1 MTDKFTCLS
10 FERLLYWI
18 KQEKKT
24 GKIFGINKQL
34 FFKPSQND
42 PFKIKRYGKIL
53 ETPIGVAAGPHT
65 QLSQNIISAW
75 LTGARYIE
83 LKTIQVMDDLDVT
96 KPCID
101 MEDEGYN
108 CEWSQE
114 LRLEQSFNEYLNAFV
129 AIHILK
135 KELFSDKENSLDF
148 ENESGFIFNMSVG
161 YNMEG
166 ILSSGVQ
173 NFIDKMT
180 NSQEFIQEKLL
191 IAKKYFKCADNL
203 KIPSQITDNITI
215 STMHGCPFDEIEKIT
230 QYFIQEKKLNT
241 TLKLNPTLLG
251 SDKTRNILNNKLNFD
266 ITVPNSAFEHDLKYN
281 DAKIIINNLLK
292 KAEKAKVE
300 FNLKLTN
307 TLEVKNRKKI
317 LPTKEEFIYMSGRAL
332 HSISINLGMQ
342 LQKDFKNNLDI
353 SFCAGADCFNVAD
366 IISCGFSP
374 VTVCSDILKPGGYA
388 RLFHYIEEI
397 KNVFKN
403 NKAKSISDFIK
414 IKANSQIISD
424 TSTIPESIAD
434 IINDKKNK
442 FSFLNLI
449 KYAEKV
455 IKDKKYN
462 KKSFI
467 GSNIKTKRKLKLF
480 DCIYA
485 PCKDTCPA
493 NQDVPAYIYYASK
506 NMFKHAFNV
515 IMQTNPFPS
524 VQGMVCDHKC
534 TQKCTRINYD
544 NSVQIKEIK
553 RFIAE
558 NQGTKDFILKPLKKN
573 GFKVAV
579 IGGGPSGFSA
589 AYFLII
595 NGFSVDIFE
604 ANDFSG
610 GMPADCIPE
619 FRLDNKS
626 IKTDINRIISFGV
639 NVKYNRY
646 IDKHEYNKIRKK
658 YNYVYIATGAVNAV
672 KLNISGS
679 KAKEVFHHL
688 EFLKAVKHDQE
699 IDIGKNVIVI
709 GGGNSAMDTG
719 RVAKRLNGQNKKVII
734 LYRRGINEM
743 PGDIEEINDA
753 LKEGVE
759 IQEMTAPKSIV
770 LKNNKVVAIKC
781 YKTKYGKL
789 DKSMRPSPDII
800 ENSVFEIKADT
811 IISAIGQK
819 VFVPFFS
826 DSELKD
832 KSNSIIKV
840 DPKTCKT
847 KFDKVYAGGDVIRGA
862 STIIKAISDARKA
875 VKAILKD
882 CSLETCFSEKNKF
895 YENYNSQ
902 INIEELEIKKAKR
915 IFQNNFNQDNFNND
929 VLGKT
934 LTKDQIVKESLRCL
948 LCDSLCGICTSVCP
962 NRANILY
969 KAKPFKAKT
978 YQAVYKNGK
987 EFVQENG
994 EFSISQ
1000 SYQVLNIDD
1009 FCNKCGNC
1017 TTFCPSCD
1025 SPYINKPKFYLTLE
1039 NFKKEDSGYF
1049 LTKDLILKKYNST
1062 EISLKNHSETYLFKT
1077 KELIA
1082 EIDKKSFKVLNVDFK
1097 EKKDQQIDI
1106 KDALELIFLYIS
1118 LKDINP
1124 FKKGKGIEI

>member
-24 GKIFGINKQL
+24 GKIFGINKEL
-34 FFKPSQND
+34 FFKPSKID

-114 LRLEQSFNEYLNAFV
+114 LKLEQSFNEYLNAFV
-129 AIHILK
+129 VIHILK
-135 KELFSDKENSLDF
+135 KELGIDKENSPEF

-173 NFIDKMT
+173 NFLDKMT

-230 QYFIQEKKLNT
+230 QYFIEEKKLNT

-251 SDKTRNILNNKLNFD
+251 SDKTRDILNNKLEFN
-266 ITVPNSAFEHDLKYN
+266 ITVPDSAFEHDLKYN

-307 TLEVKNRKKI
+307 TLEVENRKKL
-317 LPTKEEFIYMSGRAL
+317 LPEKEEFIYMSGRAL
-332 HSISINLGMQ
+332 HAISINLGLQ

-366 IISCGFSP
+366 IIFCGFSP

-388 RLFHYIEEI
+388 RLFQYIEEI
-397 KNVFKN
+397 KNAFKN
-403 NKAKSISDFIK
+403 NKIESISDFIK
-414 IKANSQIISD
+414 TKANYQIISN

-434 IINDKKNK
+434 IINDKKNQS
-442 FSFLNLI
+442 SFLNLTV
-449 KYAEKV
+449 YAENI

-467 GSNIKTKRKLKLF
+467 GSNIKTKRKLHLF
-480 DCIYA
+480 DCIHA

-493 NQDVPAYIYYASK
+493 NQDVPAYVYYASK
-506 NMFKHAFNV
+506 NMFEHAFNI

-544 NSVQIKEIK
+544 NPVQIKEIK

-558 NQGTKDFILKPLKKN
+558 NQGTKDFALKPLKKN

-595 NGFSVDIFE
+595 NGFSVDVFE
-604 ANDFSG
+604 ANDFPG
-610 GMPADCIPE
+610 GMPSHCIPE

-626 IKTDINRIISFGV
+626 IKADINRIISFGV
-639 NVKYNRY
+639 NVKYNSY
-646 IDKHEYNKIRKK
+646 IDKHEYNKIRKN
-658 YNYVYIATGAVNAV
+658 YNYVYIATGAVDAV
-672 KLNISGS
+672 KLDVPGS
-679 KAKEVFHHL
+679 KAKGVYDHL
-688 EFLKAVKHDQE
+688 EFLKAVKHGKS
-699 IDIGKNVIVI
+699 IDVGKNVIVI
-709 GGGNSAMDTG
+709 GGGNSAMDTA
-719 RVAKRLNGQNKKVII
+719 RTAKRLNGLKGKNKKVII

-753 LKEGVE
+753 LKECIK
-759 IQEMTAPKSIV
+759 IQEMTVPESIIA
-770 LKNNKVVAIKC
+770 KNNKVIAIKC

-789 DKSMRPSPDII
+789 DKSLRPSPVII
-800 ENSVFEIKADT
+800 ENSAFEIKADT

-819 VFVPFFS
+819 IAVPFFS

-832 KSNSIIKV
+832 KSNSVIKV

-847 KFDKVYAGGDVIRGA
+847 KFEKVYAGGDVIRGA
-862 STIIKAISDARKA
+862 STIIKAIADARKA

-902 INIEELEIKKAKR
+902 INIKELEIKKTKKVS
-915 IFQNNFNQDNFNND
+915 QNHFNND
-929 VLGKT
+929 ILEKT
-934 LTKDQIVKESLRCL
+934 IRKEQVIKESLRCL
-948 LCDSLCGICTSVCP
+948 LCDTLCGICTTVCP

-978 YQAVYKNGK
+978 YKAVYKNGK

-1000 SYQVLNIDD
+1000 SYQVFNLGD
-1009 FCNKCGNC
+1009 FCNECGNC

-1025 SPYINKPKFYLTLE
+1025 SPYINKPKFYLTRESFDKE
-1039 NFKKEDSGYF
+1039 NLGYF
-1049 LTKDLILKKYNST
+1049 LKNDLILKKHNST
-1062 EISLKNHSETYLFKT
+1062 AISLKNHSKTYLFKT
-1077 KELIA
+1077 KKLTA
-1082 EIDKKSFKVLNVDFK
+1082 EIDKKSFKVLNVNFK

-1124 FKKGKGIEI
+1124 FKKVKV